1 MLVWLAGTVAMFA
14 ASVVPAAPAHA
25 HSGPPPVITRQR
37 LAHQGRIV
45 ALSFD
50 DGPDP
55 RYTPTVL
62 ADLARYHDHAT
73 FFEEGQFVRRWPAL
87 SHQVVAGGDELGNH
101 TYDHP
106 DLRRRSRRQTADEV
120 RRANAAFA
128 AAGLPAPE
136 LFRPPKGYLNTTAE
150 EGVRDVGL
158 PIVKWTPGLCVEHW
172 THGRAGAARAMR
184 LLADHVRPGDI
195 LLAHDGGIPNRA
207 RTMAA
212 LPYLL
217 AALQRRGYEVV
228 TVSTL
233 LADSRPAV
241 SSHG

>member
-1 MLVWLAGTVAMFA
+1 LIWLAATATLA

-37 LAHQGRIV
+37 LAPHDRIV

-55 RYTPTVL
+55 RYTPTIL
-62 ADLARYHDHAT
+62 ADLARYRDHAT

-87 SHQVVAGGDELGNH
+87 SHDVAARGDELGNH

-106 DLRRRSRRQTADEV
+106 DLRRLSRRQTADEV

-128 AAGLPAPE
+128 AAGFATPA

-150 EGVRDVGL
+150 EGVRDAGL
-158 PIVKWTPGLCVEHW
+158 RIVKWTPGLCLEHW

-184 LLADHVRPGDI
+184 LLADHMRPGDI
-195 LLAHDGGIPNRA
+195 VLAHDGGIPDRS

-217 AALQRRGYEVV
+217 AALHRRGYEVV

-233 LADSRPAV
+233 LADSRAPAV
-241 SSHG
+241 SSRG